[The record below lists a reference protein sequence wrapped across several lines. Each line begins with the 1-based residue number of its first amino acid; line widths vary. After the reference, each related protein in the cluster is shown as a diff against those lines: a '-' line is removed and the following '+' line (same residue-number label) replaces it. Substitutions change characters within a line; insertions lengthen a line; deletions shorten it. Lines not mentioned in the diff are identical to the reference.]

1 MQSREEQ
8 ARIKQLTSPYSPQ
21 DPPRL
26 PLNFGDFLSLL
37 WRLDTS
43 DTFPARERYYRQ
55 CVQALADALGL
66 KTHPICRIIET
77 TLAGE
82 IYAQLPN
89 LPYRSAQLL
98 VDAADRKA
106 AIAQLIDLRADML
119 RIGTYEETWS
129 GAWPGS
135 GLVDNDLRERVFA
148 VLFTALQGQ
157 YSSFGRLLLVVDIVI
172 ANLIVGFDEMP
183 EVTLSQLIAQHG
195 YPDPHDNHARDD
207 FTAAASS

>member
-1 MQSREEQ
+1 MQSLEEQ
-8 ARIKQLTSPYSPQ
+8 ARIKQLTSPYGPQ

-26 PLNFGDFLSLL
+26 PLGFGDYLSLL
-37 WRLDTS
+37 WRLDGS
-43 DTFPARERYYRQ
+43 ETFPARERYYRQ
-55 CVQALADALGL
+55 CVQALGLGLGL
-66 KTHPICRIIET
+66 KDHPIYRVVET

-89 LPYRSAQLL
+89 LPYRSSKRL
-98 VDAADRKA
+98 VDAADHKA

-119 RIGTYEETWS
+119 RIGTYEENWS

-135 GLVDNDLRERVFA
+135 GLLDNNLRERVFA

-172 ANLIVGFDEMP
+172 TNLIVGFNEPP
-183 EVTLSQLIAQHG
+183 EVPLSQLIAKYG
-195 YPDPHDNHARDD
+195 YPDPRDERARAD
-207 FTAAASS
+207 FTAAATG